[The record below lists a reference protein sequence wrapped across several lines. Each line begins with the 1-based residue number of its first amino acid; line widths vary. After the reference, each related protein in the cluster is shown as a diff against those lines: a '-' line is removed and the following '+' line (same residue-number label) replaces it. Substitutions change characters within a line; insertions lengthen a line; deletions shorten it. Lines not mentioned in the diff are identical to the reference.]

1 MQPLPEKLQLLRARA
16 VAYDEGYKA
25 FCKTREDERTC
36 PYAGNLKQPWQDGWN
51 DAEKQFTEATTET
64 AFETAWRLGRDIMSP
79 PDRNR

>member
-36 PYAGNLKQPWQDGWN
+36 PYAGNLRQPWQDGWN
-51 DAEKQFTEATTET
+51 AAESEYGVA
-64 AFETAWRLGRDIMSP
+64 LIDISH
-79 PDRNR
+79 